1 MRGNGGRRVA
11 GAPLTLPLRGCPS
24 PAEGR
29 GTSNLP
35 LSPWRETGRPKAGG
49 EGPARAAAL
58 TMSAALVWSSIAFA
72 HPSGLPQLRDRAG
85 LALNQA
91 GTWLVWDFHP
101 SILIGICLAI
111 ALYALATTLWREK
124 LGGPGTPAPSAGRH
138 LLFLATMTLQYFTLD
153 GPLHHLADDLLF
165 SAHMAQHLILQLVWA
180 PLLVISLP
188 VWLWRA
194 LVQPVQPLERWAT
207 RPMVA
212 FLLFNAVVYGWH
224 LPAMYNL
231 ALTTHKF
238 HILQHVLFMSTA
250 VLSWFVVLAPL
261 PELRASFPKR
271 AAYILLSMVAMKVLG
286 IVISLSDH
294 VLYTFYLGQP
304 RAWGMD
310 ALSDQELGGLLMW
323 LPGGIVLW
331 VGLGRLFWMWVRS
344 GTPANGMTGVAS
356 IDAARAHLRRPR
368 ESGGPG

>member
-1 MRGNGGRRVA
+1 MRLEPGPAAGSGRI
-11 GAPLTLPLRGCPS
+11 
-24 PAEGR
+24 
-29 GTSNLP
+29 
-35 LSPWRETGRPKAGG
+35 RPKNVTLLFTALCLIL
-49 EGPARAAAL
+49 PAPAY
-58 TMSAALVWSSIAFA
+58 S

-85 LALNQA
+85 LALSEA

-101 SILIGICLAI
+101 SILIGILVAI
-111 ALYALATTLWREK
+111 ALYFLAVTRFREQ
-124 LGGPGTPAPSAGRH
+124 LGGSDTPAPSLGQHA
-138 LLFLATMTLQYFTLD
+138 LFLATMTLQYFTLD

-194 LVQPVQPLERWAT
+194 IIRPVQPLARWAT
-207 RPMVA
+207 RPLVA
-212 FLLFNAVVYGWH
+212 FLLFNFVVYGWH

-231 ALTTHKF
+231 ALTTHGF
-238 HILQHVLFMSTA
+238 HILQHVMFMSTA
-250 VLSWFVVLAPL
+250 VLSWWVVLAPL

-286 IVISLSDH
+286 ILISLSDH

-331 VGLGRLFWMWVRS
+331 IGLGRLFWMWVRS
-344 GTPANGMTGVAS
+344 GTPQNGMTGVAS
-356 IDAARAHLRRPR
+356 IDAARAHLRQA
-368 ESGGPG
+368 E